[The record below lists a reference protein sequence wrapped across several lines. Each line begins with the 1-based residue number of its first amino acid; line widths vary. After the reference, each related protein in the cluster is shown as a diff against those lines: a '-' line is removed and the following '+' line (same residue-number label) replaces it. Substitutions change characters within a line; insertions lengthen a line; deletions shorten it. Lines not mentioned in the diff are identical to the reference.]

1 MAFSRMIFAL
11 ALFFSIRAP
20 GAQASRDDLIA
31 ALETARK
38 AFELSEYTKAVQML
52 EDEASSDPQ
61 NAEIQYWL
69 LRSYFE
75 LEQSDKAVRS
85 GERAVALAPQNSEYH
100 HWLGKA
106 YGEKADRAMWFSALS
121 LARKAHRE
129 FETAVQLDGRN
140 FAARQDLI
148 EYLCRAPGIAGGNDE
163 RAGVQ
168 IAELAAMDA
177 AEGHFARGNCRRQK
191 KDFLGAD
198 AEFAKALEA
207 SPKSAD
213 LIYDIGDY
221 AMKRSQPDRL
231 LAVAEVGQKTDPTD
245 PRGDFYRALAFI
257 LRGEKPEEAEHL
269 LREYLKHARVRSD
282 FPRLSAVHD
291 WLGRLLEQQGKT
303 TAAVTEYQAAIELDP
318 KDKTAKEA
326 LKRLAKIK

>member
-1 MAFSRMIFAL
+1 MAFSRVIFAL

-20 GAQASRDDLIA
+20 GAQASRDDVIA

-38 AFELSEYTKAVQML
+38 SFELSEYTKAVQIL
-52 EDEASSDPQ
+52 EDAASSDPQ
-61 NAEIQYWL
+61 NAGIQYWL
-69 LRSYFE
+69 LRSHFE

-168 IAELAAMDA
+168 IAELAATFRSAQLAGPPSRTAGKD
-177 AEGHFARGNCRRQK
+177 RRCRDGIPGRH
-191 KDFLGAD
+191 
-198 AEFAKALEA
+198 
-207 SPKSAD
+207 
-213 LIYDIGDY
+213 
-221 AMKRSQPDRL
+221 
-231 LAVAEVGQKTDPTD
+231 
-245 PRGDFYRALAFI
+245 RA
-257 LRGEKPEEAEHL
+257 
-269 LREYLKHARVRSD
+269 
-282 FPRLSAVHD
+282 
-291 WLGRLLEQQGKT
+291 
-303 TAAVTEYQAAIELDP
+303 
-318 KDKTAKEA
+318 
-326 LKRLAKIK
+326 